1 MATGTLTIKWGAGG
15 AANNTT
21 AYHDPLP
28 ADPDPTVTLFGNAA
42 VSWTGTANL
51 GSITIGGLQAGE
63 TLSSS
68 TLPAH
73 FTLTQN
79 SDGTYTLAYT
89 GPPGQSSTTVWD
101 AALNSIKFHSTN
113 DPALGTTDTL
123 TFTAKTTG
131 GDNFTRANIG
141 SEDIQY
147 MCFYLGTLI
156 RTPDGEVAVEN
167 LKPGDH
173 VLTTEGVVKKINWLG
188 RQTISTVFADPTR
201 VLPVRIKA
209 GALGENVPSRDLLV
223 SPDHA
228 MFVDGV
234 LIQASA
240 LVNGSS
246 IVRETRVPRVF
257 TYFHIELD
265 DHSLILAENAPAET
279 FIDNVDR
286 LGFDN
291 WSEFEALYPEGR
303 AVEELPYPRAKAH
316 RQVPVYIRVALAD
329 RAQIIGAADSA
340 VA

>member
-1 MATGTLTIKWGAGG
+1 MATGTLTIKWGASG

-51 GSITIGGLQAGE
+51 GSITIGGLQSGE

-147 MCFYLGTLI
+147 MCFYPGTLI
-156 RTPDGEVAVEN
+156 RTPDGEVAVET
-167 LKPGDH
+167 LKPGDL
-173 VLTTEGVVKKINWLG
+173 VLTADGAVKPVNWLG
-188 RQTISTVFADPTR
+188 RQTISTRLRRSDARPADPHQGRRAGRERPVPRPAGLARSRHAGRRRADPCQRAGQRSVDRPRDQGSARLHLLSHRTRRPFADPGR
-201 VLPVRIKA
+201 KRA
-209 GALGENVPSRDLLV
+209 GRDL
-223 SPDHA
+223 
-228 MFVDGV
+228 
-234 LIQASA
+234 
-240 LVNGSS
+240 
-246 IVRETRVPRVF
+246 RR
-257 TYFHIELD
+257 
-265 DHSLILAENAPAET
+265 
-279 FIDNVDR
+279 
-286 LGFDN
+286 
-291 WSEFEALYPEGR
+291 
-303 AVEELPYPRAKAH
+303 
-316 RQVPVYIRVALAD
+316 
-329 RAQIIGAADSA
+329 
-340 VA
+340 

>member
-1 MATGTLTIKWGAGG
+1 MSVTIDLNGVATGYNNTITYADGSGATWQDLFKSANVRTTDSSTITSITLTGLNANEALKLATSSAGG
-15 AANNTT
+15 HTFSIKANGSGSFTITYSGGSGTPSASNWQTILRGLEVSAPANTL
-21 AYHDPLP
+21 PLSP
-28 ADPDPTVTLFGNAA
+28 PPETIQLSV
-42 VSWTGTANL
+42 TGTNL
-51 GSITIGGLQAGE
+51 GTPTIGTE
-63 TLSSS
+63 TINV
-68 TLPAH
+68 T
-73 FTLTQN
+73 
-79 SDGTYTLAYT
+79 
-89 GPPGQSSTTVWD
+89 
-101 AALNSIKFHSTN
+101 
-113 DPALGTTDTL
+113 
-123 TFTAKTTG
+123 
-131 GDNFTRANIG
+131 
-141 SEDIQY
+141 
-147 MCFYLGTLI
+147 CFYAGTMI
-156 RTPDGEVAVEN
+156 RTPDGEAAVES
-167 LKPGDH
+167 LQAGDF
-173 VLTTEGVVKKINWLG
+173 VLTTDGAARKVNWLG
-188 RQTISTVFADPTR
+188 RQTVSTYFADPMR
-201 VLPVRIKA
+201 VLPIRIKA
-209 GALGENVPSRDLLV
+209 GALAENVPARDLLV